1 MNFGIKVSN
10 NGKGEMTWAK
20 PTDISTNVWWTMNID
35 KGSMFNNPNFGLDI
49 KDIRKITTNALRVFK
64 QRSEDALKWLLTVG
78 KASSIVVTVEKDDI
92 DLNRINW
99 QIDITQADGIPITMS
114 SFRTIGGPS
123 NAFTI

>member
-10 NGKGEMTWAK
+10 NGKGEMIWAK

-49 KDIRKITTNALRVFK
+49 SDIRKITTNALRVFK

-78 KASSIVVTVEKDDI
+78 KASSIAVTVEKDDL

-123 NAFTI
+123 NGFAL